1 MACSA
6 ETSEPSCVERRVRA
20 ARQGDAEAF
29 ALLYHHYVHRVYRY
43 LYARVQDQDDA
54 EDLTSQ
60 TFLAALESL
69 PRYRS
74 RGRFAA
80 WLFTIARNEANEH
93 FRRRRSDLDLDS
105 VATPSSDPDP
115 SSLVVGAQQQAALQR
130 MIGELSQQEQELLR
144 LRYGAELS
152 FEEMAHVLGKGRE
165 AVKKALYR
173 LLARL
178 QVRMEN
184 EHG

>member
-1 MACSA
+1 MACSN
-6 ETSEPSCVERRVRA
+6 ETAEPSCVEHRA
-20 ARQGDAEAF
+20 HAAQLGDPEAF
-29 ALLYHHYVHRVYRY
+29 AWLYHHYVQRVYRY

-74 RGRFAA
+74 RGRFAP
-80 WLFTIARNEANEH
+80 WLFTIARNKANEH
-93 FRRRRSDLDLDS
+93 FRRRRSDLDFDS
-105 VATPSSDPDP
+105 VTTPSSDPDP
-115 SSLVVGAQQQAALQR
+115 SSLVIGAQQQGALQR
-130 MIGELSQQEQELLR
+130 MISELPQQEQELVH

-173 LLARL
+173 LLVRL
-178 QVRMEN
+178 RAGMEN